1 MAEPTTI
8 SFRRDFF
15 VAPAFLS
22 ILARRGSMKHALS
35 LFAFCTTFLEAKVG
49 RIKSQVPRKRSAM
62 FLHVE
67 VHLCESD
74 C

>member
-1 MAEPTTI
+1 MAETTTI
-8 SFRRDFF
+8 SFRRDF
-15 VAPAFLS
+15 AASAFLS

-35 LFAFCTTFLEAKVG
+35 PFAFCTTFLEAKVG